1 MGSKSLGFVSKL
13 LFGETK
19 RTHLQ
24 ANLDRAAEAANSGN
38 VDEIYRL
45 LKPWVKPRCKAPLCV
60 KLENGQWTR
69 TPDGSTRHLSRDKL
83 SRVLSWRAE
92 DREPCWGT
100 VPPTVDEVLDLILS
114 ASRGEA
120 PGEDGI
126 STVLGAGG
134 RPMAMLLQPLF
145 ADVRLQTA
153 LSIVWEGSIMATIPS
168 GKNKTRG
175 VMLNDHVGKILGRWI
190 RPNLQIEPPLVA
202 LAAGVFVDV
211 ARIRGLWAAAVFCD
225 LAAACCSVVRQ
236 YVVGTDLPE
245 SVYWC

>member
-1 MGSKSLGFVSKL
+1 M
-13 LFGETK
+13 
-19 RTHLQ
+19 
-24 ANLDRAAEAANSGN
+24 
-38 VDEIYRL
+38 
-45 LKPWVKPRCKAPLCV
+45 
-60 KLENGQWTR
+60 
-69 TPDGSTRHLSRDKL
+69 
-83 SRVLSWRAE
+83 LSWRVE

-145 ADVRLQTA
+145 AGVWQTA
-153 LSIVWEGSIMATIPS
+153 LSIVWEGSVMATIPS
-168 GKNKTRG
+168 AKNKTRG
-175 VMLNDHVGKILGRWI
+175 VMLNDHVGKIFGRWI
-190 RPNLQIEPPLVA
+190 RPKLQIEPPLVA

-211 ARIRGLWAAAVFCD
+211 ARIRGSSAAAVFCD
-225 LAAACCSVVRQ
+225 LAAAYCSVVRQ

-245 SVYWC
+245 SVCWC